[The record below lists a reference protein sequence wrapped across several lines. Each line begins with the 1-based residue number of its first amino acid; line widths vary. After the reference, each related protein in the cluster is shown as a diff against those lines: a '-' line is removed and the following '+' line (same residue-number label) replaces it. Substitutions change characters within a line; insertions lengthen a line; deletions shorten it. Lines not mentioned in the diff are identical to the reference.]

1 MLMTD
6 LKEIQES
13 IKAMEDAMENIEHNR
28 MLERNWQKLKR
39 ILQVSLHKDLER
51 QGKERECP
59 PSDSEE

>member
-1 MLMTD
+1 MTD

-13 IKAMEDAMENIEHNR
+13 IKAMDDAMENIEHNR

-51 QGKERECP
+51 QHQGCECP
-59 PSDSEE
+59 PPSDTEE